1 MKHRV
6 ETRLQTR
13 LSAFLP
19 GHIVKCS
26 IGPDGTVEV
35 AVDCPAS
42 GESWLIIGITM
53 QSLMGRGAMERAAD
67 QMLFEISVARGEL
80 PLSQARQQRE

>member
-1 MKHRV
+1 MKHRL

-26 IGPDGTVEV
+26 IGPDGTVGV

-42 GESWLIIGITM
+42 GESWLITGITM
-53 QSLMGRGAMERAAD
+53 QSLMGRGALESAVD
-67 QMLFEISVARGEL
+67 QILVEISVARGEV
-80 PLSQARQQRE
+80 PLLLTRQQVE

>member
-1 MKHRV
+1 MKYRL

-26 IGPDGTVEV
+26 IGPDGIVEV

-42 GESWLIIGITM
+42 GESWLITGMTM
-53 QSLMGRGAMERAAD
+53 QSLIGRGSLESAVD
-67 QMLFEISVARGEL
+67 QILVEISVARGEMPL
-80 PLSQARQQRE
+80 LLSQQKVE

>member
-1 MKHRV
+1 MKHRL

-19 GHIVKCS
+19 GYIVKCS
-26 IGPDGTVEV
+26 IGPDGTVGV

-42 GESWLIIGITM
+42 GESWLITGITM
-53 QSLMGRGAMERAAD
+53 QSLVGRGALESAVD
-67 QMLFEISVARGEL
+67 QMLVEISVARGEV
-80 PLSQARQQRE
+80 PLLLSRQQVE

>member
-1 MKHRV
+1 MKHRL

-26 IGPDGTVEV
+26 IGPDGTVGV

-42 GESWLIIGITM
+42 GESWLITGITM
-53 QSLMGRGAMERAAD
+53 QSLVGRGALESAVD
-67 QMLFEISVARGEL
+67 QMLVEISVARGEV
-80 PLSQARQQRE
+80 PLLLSRQQVE

>member
-1 MKHRV
+1 MKHRL

-26 IGPDGTVEV
+26 IGPDGTVGV

-42 GESWLIIGITM
+42 GESWLITGITM
-53 QSLMGRGAMERAAD
+53 QSLVGRGALESAVD
-67 QMLFEISVARGEL
+67 QMLVEISVARGEV
-80 PLSQARQQRE
+80 PLLLTRQQVE